1 MGFIESVTCT
11 FTSCPDPP
19 PPPDEETDWATHG
32 RHPEFL
38 NTCTRGT
45 DSDDDAYLW
54 RKLILGDVNAEDNFI
69 PEDQVKKGCPENDDR
84 WGLCPIDGD
93 GNVIDTEDNTIFHAS
108 KVNWHH
114 AVNNPYFD
122 QETDKNL
129 ALSLSGGHIGM
140 QYGATGCAATRF
152 ALDYCAGLDD
162 EEKGHW
168 KDDLFIRYGPIW
180 DGDKGGGDGPVPITK
195 RAGAYWYGTDLNNEQ
210 IAERSICRCYEVAK
224 YANGLKVS
232 APLLAT
238 LAAMVPECME
248 PLDHEGLTNTFC
260 KDPLNFNEMQVG
272 AQPFDTCVSR
282 DIHGTVRKEFCKMET
297 NIKSDGKCTKAG
309 LGEDTYEEIAKHYCD
324 NNIDDSWCKCYNLT
338 SGKCNEDGL
347 AYGCNEAVQE
357 LERKKDAFGMDG
369 YNILKANI
377 HCRPRACTFGYIPKG
392 TGTDCKSSYHFCD
405 QDIDIR
411 TSSDSDI
418 ILKCQLGDDSLPD
431 FMTNPNSSGTTRL
444 ERLKKRFP
452 PFDTFPLNKT
462 QITRWPVTWRWS
474 DPNVKYIAGY
484 SVSVLTSSIICF
496 MLMGMSG
503 RR

>member
-1 MGFIESVTCT
+1 MGFGEDVACA
-11 FTSCPDPP
+11 FGACPPSPP
-19 PPPDEETDWATHG
+19 PPPQETDWKTWG
-32 RHPEFL
+32 TTGMYL
-38 NTCTRGT
+38 NNCERGT
-45 DSDDDAYLW
+45 DASNDPYQY
-54 RKLILGDVNAEDNFI
+54 RNELGIANAADNFI
-69 PEDQVKKGCPENDDR
+69 PEDEVKKGCPKNDDR

-93 GNVIDTEDNTIFHAS
+93 GNPIDTEDNTIFHAS
-108 KVNWHH
+108 KVNWDKG
-114 AVNNPYFD
+114 VNNPYLG
-122 QETDKNL
+122 QSGQGALTLETFFV
-129 ALSLSGGHIGM
+129 GGNM
-140 QYGATGCAATRF
+140 PTTGCAATRF
-152 ALDYCAGLDD
+152 ALDYCANLDD
-162 EEKGHW
+162 LKHEGKYGAIWNGSTGNKGATNAEER
-168 KDDLFIRYGPIW
+168 L
-180 DGDKGGGDGPVPITK
+180 
-195 RAGAYWYGTDLNNEQ
+195 GAYWAGSDLDNNQ
-210 IAERSICRCYEVAK
+210 IAERSICQCYEVAK

-232 APLLAT
+232 APLLST
-238 LAAMVPECME
+238 LAVVAPECME

-260 KDPLNFNEMQVG
+260 KDPLNFNQMQVG

-282 DIHGTVRKEFCKMET
+282 DLDGSVRKEFCKMDT

-309 LGEDTYEEIAKHYCD
+309 LGEDRYEEIAKHYCD
-324 NNIDDSWCKCYNLT
+324 NNITDSWCKCYNLT

-411 TSSDSDI
+411 TSTDSDI

-431 FMTNPNSSGTTRL
+431 FMTNPNSSGMTRL

-462 QITRWPVTWRWS
+462 QITRWPINWNLS
-474 DPNVKYIAGY
+474 DPNAKYIAGY

>member
-1 MGFIESVTCT
+1 MSFGQKESC
-11 FTSCPDPP
+11 FFGDCPPSPP
-19 PPPDEETDWATHG
+19 PPPQETDWATWG
-32 RHPEFL
+32 RSGDVL

-45 DSDDDAYLW
+45 DSSDDPYQF
-54 RKLILGDVNAEDNFI
+54 RNVSGIPNAADNFI

-114 AVNNPYFD
+114 AVNNPYLD
-122 QETDKNL
+122 QTGER
-129 ALSLSGGHIGM
+129 
-140 QYGATGCAATRF
+140 GATFFNVFRGGDFPTTACAATRF
-152 ALDYCAGLDD
+152 ALDYCANVDD
-162 EEKGHW
+162 SKYEGK
-168 KDDLFIRYGPIW
+168 YGPIW
-180 DGDKGGGDGPVPITK
+180 RGITNK
-195 RAGAYWYGTDLNNEQ
+195 NSSPTTPEERLGAYWAGTDLNNEQ
-210 IAERSICRCYEVAK
+210 VAERSICQCYEVAK

-238 LAAMVPECME
+238 LAMVAPECME

-272 AQPFDTCVSR
+272 ANTGDTCIAR
-282 DIHGTVRKEFCKMET
+282 DLNGSVRKEFCKMET
-297 NIKSDGKCTKAG
+297 NIKSDGKCTKAS

-324 NNIDDSWCKCYNLT
+324 NNITDSWCKCYNLT

-411 TSSDSDI
+411 TSTDSDI

-431 FMTNPNSSGTTRL
+431 FMTNPNSSGMTRL

-462 QITRWPVTWRWS
+462 QITRWPINWNLS
-474 DPNVKYIAGY
+474 DPNAKYIAGY

>member
-1 MGFIESVTCT
+1 MGFGEAVACA
-11 FTSCPDPP
+11 FGDCPPSPP
-19 PPPDEETDWATHG
+19 PPPQETDWKTW
-32 RHPEFL
+32 
-38 NTCTRGT
+38 GT
-45 DSDDDAYLW
+45 T
-54 RKLILGDVNAEDNFI
+54 GDVLNNCVRGNPPDASNDPYQYRNESGIPNAADNFI
-69 PEDQVKKGCPENDDR
+69 PEDEVKKGCPKNDDR

-93 GNVIDTEDNTIFHAS
+93 GNPIDTEDNTIFNAS
-108 KVNWHH
+108 KIDWNKG
-114 AVNNPYFD
+114 VNNPYVG
-122 QETDKNL
+122 Q
-129 ALSLSGGHIGM
+129 SGQGTGTLVSFFTGGVM
-140 QYGATGCAATRF
+140 PTTGCAATRF
-152 ALDYCAGLDD
+152 ALDYCANLDTKHD
-162 EEKGHW
+162 GK
-168 KDDLFIRYGPIW
+168 YGPIW
-180 DGDKGGGDGPVPITK
+180 RGETNNKGPTSPEE
-195 RAGAYWYGTDLNNEQ
+195 RLGAYWAGSDLDNDQ
-210 IAERSICRCYEVAK
+210 IAERSICQCYEVAK

-232 APLLAT
+232 APLLST
-238 LAAMVPECME
+238 LAVVAPECMG

-260 KDPLNFNEMQVG
+260 KDPLNFNQMQVG
-272 AQPFDTCVSR
+272 ANNGDTCIAR
-282 DIHGTVRKEFCKMET
+282 DLNGSVRKEFCKMET
-297 NIKSDGKCTKAG
+297 NIKSDGKCTKAT

-324 NNIDDSWCKCYNLT
+324 NNITDSWCKCYNLT

-411 TSSDSDI
+411 TSTDSDI

-431 FMTNPNSSGTTRL
+431 FMTNPNSSGMTRL

-462 QITRWPVTWRWS
+462 QITRWPINWNLS
-474 DPNVKYIAGY
+474 DPNAKYIAGY